1 MMPVQSVTIR
11 ALGMTHTKP
20 LYLCETCLAPASYGY
35 TVLVDN
41 HRKRK
46 WFCINHRPDADSGDM
61 GGRDVA

>member
-1 MMPVQSVTIR
+1 MTPVQSVTIR
-11 ALGMTHTKP
+11 AHRREHCKP
-20 LYLCETCLAPASYGY
+20 VYLCERCLAPASYGY

-46 WFCINHRPDADSGDM
+46 WFCIEHRPDDDSGDM